1 MKIGLKKTRK
11 NEKFLRTNE
20 SDNSFLVETSFNSD
34 IDLNIRNE
42 IESKYQQSK
51 INFQLNLNGL

>member
-42 IESKYQQSK
+42 IES
-51 INFQLNLNGL
+51 